1 MHYPIDYSSTITFN
15 LLEVWWR
22 WWVSLAE
29 LILVSLK
36 QQMRPINIKFHADQK
51 HGVSSPIF
59 YYYTRLQISPL
70 KIPLK
75 PHHFLCHRLL
85 SGSLVAHESRISCH
99 LWGPYWPHQQT
110 GNGLVKQDGDKER
123 IMKNPSAHDLAMWT
137 WHFSGFFACS
147 LHAFSCFIP

>member
-51 HGVSSPIF
+51 HGVSSPVF
-59 YYYTRLQISPL
+59 YYYARVQISPL

-85 SGSLVAHESRISCH
+85 WGSLVAHESRISCH
-99 LWGPYWPHQQT
+99 LWGSYWPHQQT